1 MIFRYWQADGKTEV
15 IKDVDRIVFDSLV
28 KLNVRFMKENRFEWQ
43 SFAFGD
49 HYKQFTVT
57 EE

>member
-1 MIFRYWQADGKTEV
+1 MVFRYWKKDGHTTV
-15 IKDVDRIVFDSLV
+15 LKDVDRIVFDSLV
-28 KLNVRFMKENRFEWQ
+28 KLNIRSLKSGHYGWV

-49 HYKQFTVT
+49 DYSQFTLS